1 MKKKN
6 RLLLVESE
14 MKGPSGHFLDNLI
27 ETTNTFRKKLNI
39 DWIVNKDFDHQNTFI
54 PDKIKIFKY
63 ISTNKFKR
71 KENKIFYLLEELY
84 LFFLNIYYVFF
95 FSFFFLITGKFS
107 HYIKALRS
115 NYFLLPRYFISFYFK
130 YKDLKLSKNDHI
142 FFQTARRKDIAL
154 INFITKIHND
164 HPIFH
169 IRVML
174 PPKKKFKGFFYYLN
188 ELNGKLKKGRVFVYL
203 FSVDTHKLFLKNS
216 LSREGIL
223 MSNVPSSFY
232 NRKVKYKTIIGFVGN
247 PRRSR
252 GFHLIPKLIDILE
265 KNNNSFN
272 YLIQFF
278 KVPDNLLKTKDELYS
293 LSKQNKK
300 IRIIE
305 KYCDYKQFRDT
316 LKKIDIMPILSSA
329 NEINKN
335 TSATMYSCITH
346 QIPFIIPKGTNFMN
360 NIIKFKSFEKGN
372 SLNEKAKCILKIS
385 RNYKFY
391 LKNGKLNS
399 NILKNILRNDPLRKN
414 IF

>member
-1 MKKKN
+1 
-6 RLLLVESE
+6 
-14 MKGPSGHFLDNLI
+14 
-27 ETTNTFRKKLNI
+27 
-39 DWIVNKDFDHQNTFI
+39 
-54 PDKIKIFKY
+54 
-63 ISTNKFKR
+63 
-71 KENKIFYLLEELY
+71 
-84 LFFLNIYYVFF
+84 
-95 FSFFFLITGKFS
+95 
-107 HYIKALRS
+107 
-115 NYFLLPRYFISFYFK
+115 
-130 YKDLKLSKNDHI
+130 
-142 FFQTARRKDIAL
+142 
-154 INFITKIHND
+154 
-164 HPIFH
+164 
-169 IRVML
+169 
-174 PPKKKFKGFFYYLN
+174 
-188 ELNGKLKKGRVFVYL
+188 
-203 FSVDTHKLFLKNS
+203 
-216 LSREGIL
+216 

-247 PRRSR
+247 PRKSR

-278 KVPDNLLKTKDELYS
+278 KVPDNLLKTKDELHS